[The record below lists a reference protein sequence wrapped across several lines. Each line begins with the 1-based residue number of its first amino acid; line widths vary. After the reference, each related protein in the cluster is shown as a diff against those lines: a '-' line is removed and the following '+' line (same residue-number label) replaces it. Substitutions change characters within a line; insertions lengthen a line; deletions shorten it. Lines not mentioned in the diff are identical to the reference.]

1 MLSINRIFWLEW
13 EFLKST
19 GWFFVP
25 DNCFVLDSGGF
36 SAWLMLVTCGNG
48 WFLFWYVYD
57 EWIWFDWSVVEECEI
72 WFSVWDWQDSNLG
85 CFMNCKISIPNVFA
99 EKILHLRH
107 LKNGSALLALM
118 HLFILVISFL
128 FIPEHCGC
136 THCHIWLIFVTYR
149 WNFITLFYMT
159 FVTKVHNYLNLPIAT
174 NLCLHLWYRFLLI
187 YFYLVFI
194 LGLTY

>member
-118 HLFILVISFL
+118 HLLILVISFFL
-128 FIPEHCGC
+128 SVNTVGVPTVIYG
-136 THCHIWLIFVTYR
+136 W
-149 WNFITLFYMT
+149 
-159 FVTKVHNYLNLPIAT
+159 
-174 NLCLHLWYRFLLI
+174 FLLRTAEILLHCFTWLLLQRYIIIWI
-187 YFYLVFI
+187 YP
-194 LGLTY
+194 